1 MKNEE
6 PTHPT
11 SRIILGL
18 DPGTATTGFGVVKKE
33 QGDISL
39 VDCGYITTPST
50 DSASDRL
57 LVIGRAIE
65 KLIKTHRPDVVA
77 VEKLFFAKNQT
88 TAMSVSQSRGVILAS
103 IARQKLPLLEYTPLQ
118 VKQTIT
124 GYGRADKQQIQRMV
138 KALLKLE
145 QVPKPDDVADA
156 LAVAICGAY
165 EKAPVLQ

>member
-1 MKNEE
+1 M
-6 PTHPT
+6 

-18 DPGTATTGFGVVKKE
+18 DPGTATTGFGVVKE
-33 QGDISL
+33 DRGEISL

-57 LVIGRAIE
+57 LVIGRAVE
-65 KLIKTHRPDVVA
+65 KLLKTYRPEVVA

-88 TAMSVSQSRGVILAS
+88 TAMAVSQSRGVILAS
-103 IARQKLPLLEYTPLQ
+103 IARQQLPLLEYTPLQ
-118 VKQTIT
+118 VKQSIT
-124 GYGRADKQQIQRMV
+124 GYGKADKQQVQRMV

-145 QVPKPDDVADA
+145 QVPKPDDAADA
-156 LAVAICGAY
+156 LAIAICAAG

>member
-1 MKNEE
+1 M
-6 PTHPT
+6 

-18 DPGTATTGFGVVKKE
+18 DPGTATTGFGVVKE
-33 QGDISL
+33 ERGEISL
-39 VDCGYITTPST
+39 VDCGYITTPSA

-57 LVIGRAIE
+57 LMIGRAVE
-65 KLIKTHRPDVVA
+65 KLLKTYRPDIVA

-103 IARQKLPLLEYTPLQ
+103 IARQQLPLLEYTPLQ

-124 GYGRADKQQIQRMV
+124 GYGKADKQQVQRMV

-145 QVPKPDDVADA
+145 QVPQPDDAADA
-156 LAVAICGAY
+156 LAIAICAAG
-165 EKAPVLQ
+165 EKKAPVLQ